1 MKDLKKLE
9 ADRQKL
15 QKELI
20 ALAAKLTR
28 EVRKP
33 VKRNGDEFR
42 GGPDMVVMRDLAGRI
57 SAIVEFLAR

>member
-20 ALAAKLTR
+20 TLAAKLTR

-42 GGPDMVVMRDLAGRI
+42 GGPDVAVMRNIAYRI
-57 SAIVEFLAR
+57 NAIVEFLAR